1 MASAAG
7 WDRIRCV
14 MPLQWMAAN
23 RKERFGCAGRRLRLC
38 FLWHYSTTH
47 IFRCR
52 NGYGALTGREADS
65 EDAQEPVH
73 RDERK
78 VDFPAAK
85 VGQLRQCSL

>member
-1 MASAAG
+1 MG
-7 WDRIRCV
+7 WDSVRHATAVDGSESQR
-14 MPLQWMAAN
+14 A
-23 RKERFGCAGRRLRLC
+23 LRLC
-38 FLWHYSTTH
+38 RKTFAFVLSLALLNNTYN
-47 IFRCR
+47 RCR